1 MAGSMKRSAAYRH
14 MRVDGMS
21 RTIEV
26 TRGVLATLVT
36 AILILVG
43 VAGWALLSSDEPSG
57 SAPPASGE
65 TATKADPG
73 PETHTLRGEMV
84 VTDVEGAVVPLAG
97 GFVGG
102 TFADLEVAQM
112 TKAWN
117 IMTKLEEGHTFD
129 CPDGAGGGY
138 EDLKAGAEVVVT
150 GTSHEVLAVTRLEGG
165 ELSGDGCTFAFEV
178 EVPDSDFY
186 NVEVTHRGE
195 ISYSASDLDRDG
207 WFVSLEV

>member
-1 MAGSMKRSAAYRH
+1 
-14 MRVDGMS
+14 MRASDMS

-36 AILILVG
+36 AMLLLVV
-43 VAGWALLSSDEPSG
+43 VAGWALLSSDRSGG
-57 SAPPASGE
+57 SATPASDE
-65 TATKADPG
+65 TATASDPE
-73 PETHTLRGEMV
+73 PETIHTLRGEMV

-117 IMTKLEEGHTFD
+117 IMTKLEAGRTFE

-150 GTSHEVLAVTRLEGG
+150 GASHEVLAVTRLVGG
-165 ELSGDGCTFAFEV
+165 ELTGDGCTFAFEV
-178 EVPDSDFY
+178 EVPESDFY

-195 ISYSASDLDRDG
+195 ISYSASDLERAG